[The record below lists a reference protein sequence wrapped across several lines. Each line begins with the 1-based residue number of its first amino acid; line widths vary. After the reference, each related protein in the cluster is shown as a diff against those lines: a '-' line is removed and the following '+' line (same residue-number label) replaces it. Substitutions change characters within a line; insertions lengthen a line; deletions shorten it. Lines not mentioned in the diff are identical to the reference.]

1 MDTVLV
7 TGSSTGLGLE
17 TALYLAGHG
26 FRVFASL
33 RDLKQRPSVL
43 EAAKQRGVTLEVVQL
58 DVTDPASIE
67 SAVSSVIAASGGIFG
82 LVNNAGIGLRGCFED
97 LSDAEIR
104 QLFEAN
110 VFGTMAVTRRVLPSM
125 RAAGR
130 GRIVTITSVGGRIAT
145 FGLSAYCSTK
155 FAQEGFGEALALE
168 VEPFGIQSILVEPG
182 IIKTSRWSVNRGTAA
197 RALDSA
203 SPYYSMFRRHEELA
217 DRFVETRKTR
227 PEHVAQAVQR
237 ALTARRPRMRYVVG
251 RPASIVVAL
260 RGLLPDR
267 LFERV
272 YFGALLRHIKGGKG
286 GLMRSQGTTG
296 RTDDGSPT
304 RFVAP
309 RERVS
314 SPPYEG
320 GVPGGSG
327 IGNVNTAHQQAE
339 VE

>member
-17 TALYLAGHG
+17 TALHLAGRG

-33 RDLKQRPSVL
+33 RDLEHRPAVL
-43 EAAKQRGVTLEVVQL
+43 EAAEQRGVALEVVQL
-58 DVTDPASIE
+58 DVTDRGSID
-67 SAVSSVIAASGGIFG
+67 SAVSSVIAASGGVFG

-97 LSDAEIR
+97 LNDAEIR
-104 QLFEAN
+104 QVFEAN

-130 GRIVTITSVGGRIAT
+130 GRIITITSVGGRIAT

-168 VEPFGIQSILVEPG
+168 VAPFGIQSILIEPG
-182 IIKTSRWSVNRGTAA
+182 IIKTSRWTVNRGTAA
-197 RALDSA
+197 NALNPE
-203 SPYYSMFRRHEELA
+203 SPYYAMFRRHEELA

-227 PEHVAQAVQR
+227 PEHVAKAVYR

-251 RPASIVVAL
+251 RPASVVVAL
-260 RGLLPDR
+260 RGLLPDG

-272 YFGALLRHIKGGKG
+272 YFGALLRHLKGGKG
-286 GLMRSQGTTG
+286 VAVAEPTASARATEG
-296 RTDDGSPT
+296 GSPI
-304 RFVAP
+304 P
-309 RERVS
+309 PDSGRE
-314 SPPYEG
+314 PW
-320 GVPGGSG
+320 PG
-327 IGNVNTAHQQAE
+327 IVNNEAAFERAE